1 RRDLEKRIVEC
12 GVSSR
17 EPRDDDLSD
26 PLAHGEGG
34 EQRIDGRRGH
44 RGRGTRDGLSRAT
57 DRLAA
62 GTAEH
67 RRKNQESMRPHSL
80 SLLLGLVYAAP
91 AAAQVRPGIEVL
103 LSDSIGL
110 VAGKR
115 VALLTNQTGVN
126 RLGQRDIDLVRGTP
140 GVRLLVILSP
150 EHGLRGTEDRPGLPD
165 AVDSAS
171 GLPIYSLYGGT
182 PLSAIAA
189 LDSVDVV
196 LVDLQD
202 IGARYYSYPTTA
214 VLLLQ
219 EAARRGKPLVVLD
232 RPNPIGG
239 VAVQGTVPAVVRPV
253 ERVGDFLP
261 VPMRHGMTL
270 GEVVRLAND
279 WLDLHARLT
288 VVPAAG
294 WRRAMYYDDTG
305 LPWVRP
311 SPNMPDLESALHYSG
326 ICLFEGT
333 NLSVGRGTATR
344 CASTRRASTGWPR
357 VTSCVARSSAPAPRT
372 PCGAAGSRRSRG
384 FAGCAPS
391 TCSIE
396 TPPPSRY
403 FPPAMIVIPQ
413 KVRDGFGNLLDPL
426 ALRLIRLHVRPNF
439 ITIIGTLVIVASAVA
454 FALGRARWG
463 GLLLLL
469 SGLCDMV
476 DGRVARRGGMVTTF
490 GAFFDSTLDRV
501 GEAALFSGIAI
512 YFVRG
517 GVAPAPAMPRPPRV
531 HETLPGHAPALQT
544 RKGS

>member
-1 RRDLEKRIVEC
+1 
-12 GVSSR
+12 
-17 EPRDDDLSD
+17 
-26 PLAHGEGG
+26 
-34 EQRIDGRRGH
+34 
-44 RGRGTRDGLSRAT
+44 
-57 DRLAA
+57 
-62 GTAEH
+62 
-67 RRKNQESMRPHSL
+67 MRPHSL

-333 NLSVGRGTATR
+333 NLSVGRGTAFAFRVIGAPWLDTGAVLPRLRGAGRWVQEGLNGVEVSGVVFTPRAPTDAKYDGVELQGIRLRVTDRRRYDATR
-344 CASTRRASTGWPR
+344 AAVVLLTAIEAAHRDSLRFDAARFDRLAEGDELRRAIL
-357 VTSCVARSSAPAPRT
+357 SAH
-372 PCGAAGSRRSRG
+372 AADAVWRRW
-384 FAGCAPS
+384 
-391 TCSIE
+391 E
-396 TPPPSRY
+396 
-403 FPPAMIVIPQ
+403 
-413 KVRDGFGNLLDPL
+413 
-426 ALRLIRLHVRPNF
+426 
-439 ITIIGTLVIVASAVA
+439 
-454 FALGRARWG
+454 
-463 GLLLLL
+463 
-469 SGLCDMV
+469 
-476 DGRVARRGGMVTTF
+476 
-490 GAFFDSTLDRV
+490 
-501 GEAALFSGIAI
+501 
-512 YFVRG
+512 
-517 GVAPAPAMPRPPRV
+517 
-531 HETLPGHAPALQT
+531 PALA
-544 RKGS
+544 RFRRLRAKYLLY